1 MNYFSMATKMPCRDQ
16 SQNPERHTTISI
28 NRSHI
33 QGRQLSIS
41 GIQAGFPRVSDVGQL
56 MADLIAVA
64 RVTLMIQFSSTW
76 ILSSQLAQT
85 CCRHGDGREQKHKHK
100 HANTFPSL
108 CLVISSKSYQPK
120 ALIKK
125 QGYILHLHMQSH
137 TAKDRGLRKGE
148 VWRPLMLPDCHTQA
162 RVLDHCHRVY
172 QANII
177 HILGQ

>member
-1 MNYFSMATKMPCRDQ
+1 MPFELFFHGHKDARQ
-16 SQNPERHTTISI
+16 RPTTNPEWHTTISI
-28 NRSHI
+28 NSSHI

-41 GIQAGFPRVSDVGQL
+41 VTQAGFTRGSDVGQL

-64 RVTLMIQFSSTW
+64 RVTLMTQFNSTW
-76 ILSSQLAQT
+76 ILSPQLVQT

-100 HANTFPSL
+100 CANTFPSL

-137 TAKDRGLRKGE
+137 MAKDKDPRKGE
-148 VWRPLMLPDCHTQA
+148 DRRPLMLPGYHIHA
-162 RVLDHCHRVY
+162 HAVDHRHSL
-172 QANII
+172 AS
-177 HILGQ
+177 